1 LPLRL
6 NTRGLHPSLKTG
18 YSWSAV
24 RLGNSEI
31 AMLSA
36 EQNDRI
42 TRVGAGKPGGELLRR
57 YWQPAALVD
66 ELDGD
71 RPIKPVRLLGEDLV
85 VFRDDEGRYGLVGR
99 ACPHRGTDLAYG
111 RLEDGGLRCAFH
123 GWLFDVEG
131 RCLQTPA
138 EPEGSNL
145 CSNIRHKA
153 YPVIEHSGI
162 LFAYMGT
169 GGPPEFPDFDCFV
182 APSSHTFAFKGMIDC
197 NWLQSLEVGIDPAH
211 TSFLHRF
218 FQDEDPKAG
227 YGKLFR
233 DTSID
238 SAVPMTKI
246 MREFPRPQI
255 EVEPTKFGF
264 RILTLREI
272 DAKNTHVRVTN
283 LLFPN
288 AFVIPMSREMT
299 ITQWHVPIDDTK
311 HYWYAIFTSFG
322 EAVDKGEMRR
332 QRLQLYELPDYIPR
346 KNKSNNYG
354 FNPHEQEHETYTGMG
369 ADINVHDQWACE
381 SMGAIADR
389 TQEHLGQSDKAIT
402 SYRRLLRTAIDAVE
416 QGKQPPIAFDRTA
429 AKMMTG
435 PAAID
440 GIGPTDDWRGYW
452 QRTDA
457 NKRQGASWAKLL

>member
-1 LPLRL
+1 
-6 NTRGLHPSLKTG
+6 
-18 YSWSAV
+18 
-24 RLGNSEI
+24 
-31 AMLSA
+31 MLSA

-42 TRVGAGKPGGELLRR
+42 TRSGPGKPAGALLRR

-66 ELDGD
+66 ELNGN

-85 VFRDDEGRYGLVGR
+85 IFRDERGRYGLLGR

-131 RCLQTPA
+131 KCLQTPA
-138 EPEGSNL
+138 EPEDSNL
-145 CSNIRHKA
+145 CRNIRQKS
-153 YPVIEHSGI
+153 YPVVEHSGI
-162 LFAYMGT
+162 LFAYMGSAL
-169 GGPPEFPDFDCFV
+169 PPEFPSFDCFV

-218 FQDEDPKAG
+218 FHDEDPKGG

-238 SAVPMTKI
+238 SAIPMTKI
-246 MREFPRPQI
+246 MREFPRPRI
-255 EVEPTKFGF
+255 EVESTEYGL
-264 RILTLREI
+264 RILALRQI

-283 LLFPN
+283 LMFPN

-299 ITQWHVPIDDTK
+299 ITQWHVPIDDTR

-322 EAVDKGEMRR
+322 APVDKDEMRR

-346 KNKSNNYG
+346 KNRSNNYG
-354 FNPHEQEHETYTGMG
+354 FDPREQEHDTYTGMG

-389 TQEHLGQSDKAIT
+389 SQEHLGQSDKAIAA
-402 SYRRLLRTAIDAVE
+402 YRRLLRAGIDAVE
-416 QGKQPPIAFDRTA
+416 KGESLPIAFDA
-429 AKMMTG
+429 SSAKTMTG

-457 NKRQGASWAKLL
+457 SKRNAANWGHLR